1 MVGREEVVALLKQ
14 HRVVEVLLL
23 WLVVVVEVVEV
34 NDRWRQQ
41 QAVRK
46 SLHRSL
52 EIEAAEAAVDDLVA
66 VVVVEQ
72 LVVAVEVSV
81 WLGLAL
87 VLAAHRVCTWGKFVD
102 AGTRT

>member
-23 WLVVVVEVVEV
+23 WLVVVEVVEV

>member
-23 WLVVVVEVVEV
+23 WLVVVEVVEV

-52 EIEAAEAAVDDLVA
+52 EIEAAEAAADDLVA

>member
-23 WLVVVVEVVEV
+23 WLVVVEVVEV

-52 EIEAAEAAVDDLVA
+52 EIEAAVAAVDDLVA

>member
-23 WLVVVVEVVEV
+23 WLVVVEVVEV

-52 EIEAAEAAVDDLVA
+52 EIEAAEAAADDLVA

-87 VLAAHRVCTWGKFVD
+87 VLAAHRVCMWGKFVD

>member
-23 WLVVVVEVVEV
+23 WLVVVEVVEV

-52 EIEAAEAAVDDLVA
+52 EIEAAEAAADDLVA

-87 VLAAHRVCTWGKFVD
+87 VLAAHRVCTWGKFVG

>member
-23 WLVVVVEVVEV
+23 WLVVVEVVEV

-52 EIEAAEAAVDDLVA
+52 EIEAAEAAADDLVA

-87 VLAAHRVCTWGKFVD
+87 VLAAHRVCTWGKFVG
-102 AGTRT
+102 AETRT

>member
-23 WLVVVVEVVEV
+23 WLVVVEVVEV

-52 EIEAAEAAVDDLVA
+52 EIEAAVAAVDDLVA

-87 VLAAHRVCTWGKFVD
+87 VLAAHRVCMWGKFVD